1 MTLCIKLVRRLFF
14 QIADQ
19 PFDVVEFVAIFAHL
33 YSLALM
39 VTETIIT
46 RDSLQRVNK
55 KQM

>member
-19 PFDVVEFVAIFAHL
+19 PFDVVEFVAIFAHI

-39 VTETIIT
+39 MTETIIT